1 MGNDIST
8 LNNQFEDMKTTLQNT
23 KENCLQLEMEL
34 SQTTASRDSEIAT
47 REQAIAEKDDLIR
60 TLKQKLENAPEDITV
75 AMPTAADDL
84 AHQQTKNELA
94 ALKEKCKKL
103 IVKVGSYYSKYLDMF
118 FLDPLISALQT
129 VTNFSTLE
137 VGISQSCE

>member
-1 MGNDIST
+1 MRNDIST
-8 LNNQFEDMKTTLQNT
+8 LNNQFEDMKTILQNT

-75 AMPTAADDL
+75 AMPTTADDV

-103 IVKVGSYYSKYLDMF
+103 IVKVGYIILSRYALLRFTYKRPTDSDK
-118 FLDPLISALQT
+118 FLAIKIG
-129 VTNFSTLE
+129 VYH
-137 VGISQSCE
+137 SCE